1 MLECGQTD
9 DFLIGFNGG
18 GGGGG
23 TLRGGTDSLASVPS
37 SRGPQ
42 LFHTG
47 ADLLPD
53 TDFNFPLPM
62 RLEICLMTNF
72 NL

>member
-53 TDFNFPLPM
+53 TDLKF
-62 RLEICLMTNF
+62 EVK
-72 NL
+72 NLLDDQF